1 MAARLVLWRTR
12 EVWDGSGLLH
22 RGLQPCFLRPSR
34 LPGVLV
40 SGLQN
45 SLAAVSFPALPYALV
60 FLFNCG
66 KSTKDQIYHLNHLLD
81 LQLHGSKY
89 TYIVVHAC
97 LLVLRTDRSL
107 LMSDSVSVVVS

>member
-1 MAARLVLWRTR
+1 
-12 EVWDGSGLLH
+12 
-22 RGLQPCFLRPSR
+22 
-34 LPGVLV
+34 
-40 SGLQN
+40 
-45 SLAAVSFPALPYALV
+45 
-60 FLFNCG
+60 
-66 KSTKDQIYHLNHLLD
+66 LNHLLD